1 MNIPVSGGQKVKGD
15 EIEQESFCKGFLI
28 TLDWK
33 WRPLTQFI
41 IIIIPLNFCK
51 PYDHNAEYEIELH
64 IIIIINYTVQEAG
77 KGESS
82 ERRRNMETHNKTLR
96 KRSEI
101 NG

>member
-15 EIEQESFCKGFLI
+15 EIGQESFCKGFLI

-51 PYDHNAEYEIELH
+51 PYDHKAEH
-64 IIIIINYTVQEAG
+64 HTR
-77 KGESS
+77 SS
-82 ERRRNMETHNKTLR
+82 CILLLLLITLSRRQAKEKAVKDDVIWKLTTKHY
-96 KRSEI
+96 
-101 NG
+101 